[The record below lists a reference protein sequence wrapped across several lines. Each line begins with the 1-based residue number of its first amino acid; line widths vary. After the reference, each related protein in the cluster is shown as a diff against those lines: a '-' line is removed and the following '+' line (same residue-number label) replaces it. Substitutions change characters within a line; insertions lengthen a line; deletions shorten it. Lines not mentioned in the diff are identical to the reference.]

1 MADTHS
7 IERAEDPI
15 PIGEPDLTGLEQEA
29 VLEVLRRGWLTR
41 GVECLAFEE
50 EFKGVVGA
58 DHALALNS
66 CTAALH
72 LALLVHDIG
81 PGDEVIIPSLTFAAT
96 GHVVVHCGATPV
108 FAEVDPETYCLDPFH
123 VETLITS
130 RTRAILPVHYAGHPA
145 DLNHLRMI
153 SHKHGLVLIEDA
165 AHALGASWE
174 GTPIGSA
181 GTTACF
187 SFYSNKNIT
196 TAEGGMLTLPDPGLH
211 ERAVILSLHGMNK
224 DAWNRF
230 GADGSW
236 RYQVTHFGFKYNAND
251 LLAALGRAQLS
262 RLPEMQ
268 VRRYKAWDFYQEMF
282 GDDGRVQVPVE
293 RTGITHARHLYPLQ
307 LTGQSKATRD
317 EVVTAL
323 RAKGIGVTVH
333 YDPLH
338 LHPAYRQRYATREG
352 MLPVTERLAS
362 RLFSLPMHSKLTE
375 QQVNRVSIEVL
386 RLV

>member
-29 VLEVLRRGWLTR
+29 VLGVLHHGWLTR
-41 GVECLAFEE
+41 GAECMAFEK
-50 EFKGVVGA
+50 EFKGVVRA
-58 DHALALNS
+58 DYALALNS

-72 LALLVHDIG
+72 LALLVHGIG
-81 PGDEVIIPSLTFAAT
+81 PGDEVILPSLTFAAT

-108 FAEVDPETYCLDPFH
+108 FAEVDPETYCLDPNH
-123 VETLITS
+123 VEALITP

-145 DLNHLRMI
+145 DLNQLHTI
-153 SHKHGLVLIEDA
+153 AEQHDLVLIEDA

-174 GTPIGSA
+174 GKSIGSK
-181 GTTACF
+181 GSTACF

-196 TAEGGMLTLPDPGLH
+196 TAEGGMLTLPDASLH
-211 ERAVILSLHGMNK
+211 ERAVILSLHGMSQ

-230 GADGSW
+230 GVEGSW

-268 VRRYKAWDFYQEMF
+268 ARRTKAWVFYQEMF
-282 GDDGRVQVPVE
+282 NDDGRVQVPVE
-293 RTGITHARHLYPLQ
+293 RSGVTHARHLYVLQ
-307 LTGQSKATRD
+307 LTDQSKVSRD
-317 EVVTAL
+317 EVVTSL
-323 RAKGIGVTVH
+323 RAKGIGATVH

-338 LHPAYRQRYATREG
+338 LHPAYRERFGTREG
-352 MLPVTERLAS
+352 MLPVTERLAA
-362 RLFSLPMHSKLTE
+362 RIFSLPMHSKLTE
-375 QQVNRVSIEVL
+375 QQVNRISIEVL

>member
-1 MADTHS
+1 MADIHS

-41 GVECLAFEE
+41 GAECLAFEE
-50 EFKGVVGA
+50 EFKHVVGA

-81 PGDEVIIPSLTFAAT
+81 PGDEVILPSLTFAAT

-108 FAEVDPETYCLDPFH
+108 FAEVDPETYCLDPLH

-145 DLNHLRMI
+145 DMNRLRMI

-196 TAEGGMLTLPDPGLH
+196 TAEGGMLTLPDPDLL
-211 ERAVILSLHGMNK
+211 ERAEILSLHGMNK

-230 GADGSW
+230 SAEGSW
-236 RYQVTHFGFKYNAND
+236 RYQVIHFGYKYNAND

-268 VRRYKAWDFYQEMF
+268 ARRHKAWDFYQEMF

-293 RTGITHARHLYPLQ
+293 RSDVTHARHLYALQ
-307 LTGQSKATRD
+307 LTDQSKSSRD
-317 EVVTAL
+317 EVVAAL
-323 RAKGIGVTVH
+323 RAKGIGATVH

-338 LHPAYRQRYATREG
+338 LHPAYRQRYGTCEG